1 MMKPERVYET
11 DVLVIGGGIA
21 GCFSAVRARE
31 EGADV
36 VMVDKGYSG
45 KAGATPMASL
55 GFMVY
60 NPEWGMDLDA
70 CIAAVSEKGEY
81 VNDRTWTEIIFRESL
96 PAYREL
102 VDWGVN
108 FRTEDPEGTPYFRR
122 YPPFAV
128 VPLGV
133 PTTAMPSRR
142 QAERMGVKVL
152 DKVMI
157 TDLLKAGD
165 RVVGAAGFSLPEE
178 DRCLFLAKATV
189 VATGFTSVLWGNGDA
204 IAYRAGADLTT
215 KEYTYTWP
223 GAGTLPEGQRAAAA
237 RTMYMRFKDAGGAD
251 IDVSGNYE
259 MDLTMEFLIHAGRG
273 PIFWNLDG
281 ASPEDVERMKKRQDG
296 AFPNDPVDFDPGR
309 GGLFQMDGGD
319 GGMNVCP
326 QTGGIWPVDTSCA
339 ATLPGLFAAGEACG
353 TRYIGARHPG
363 PGFGLAGS
371 AVTGARAGRGA
382 AKFARENERMIP
394 DRDEVARL
402 MEILAAPI
410 ERKGGFN
417 PRWVTQ
423 ILQNTV
429 TPYFM
434 KYIKHGER
442 LEAGLTIV
450 GFLRDH
456 LVPRLYARDYHELW
470 LAHETRNMVQSAEMI
485 LRASLF
491 RTESRGNHYREDF
504 PRRDD
509 PDWLAWVKLRQGA
522 CGMEL
527 WKEPVPREW
536 WPDLSGS
543 YEARYSRRFPGE

>member
-1 MMKPERVYET
+1 MREPERVYET

-21 GCFSAVRARE
+21 GCFSAIRARE

-36 VMVDKGYSG
+36 LMVDKGYAG
-45 KAGATPMASL
+45 KAGATPIASL

-60 NPEWGMDLDA
+60 NPEWDMDLDA
-70 CIAAVSEKGEY
+70 CMAAVSEKGEY
-81 VNDRTWTEIIFRESL
+81 VNDRSWTEIIFRESL
-96 PAYREL
+96 PAYEEL

-108 FRTEDPEGTPYFRR
+108 FRVEDPDGAPYFKR

-128 VPLGV
+128 VPIGV

-142 QAERMGVKVL
+142 RAEKVGVRIL
-152 DKVMI
+152 DKIVI
-157 TDLLKAGD
+157 TDLLKEGD
-165 RVVGAAGFSLPEE
+165 RVIGAVGFSLLEG
-178 DRCLFLAKATV
+178 DRCLFLAGATV

-204 IAYRAGADLTT
+204 IAYRVGAELTT
-215 KEYTYTWP
+215 KEYAYTWP

-237 RTMYMRFKDAGGAD
+237 RTMYMRFKDAEGAD
-251 IDVSGNYE
+251 IDVSSNYE

-281 ASPEDVERMKKRQDG
+281 ALPEDIERMKKRQES
-296 AFPNDPVDFDPGR
+296 AFPHDPVDFDPG
-309 GGLFQMDGGD
+309 GGGRFQMDGGD

-326 QTGGIWPVDTSCA
+326 QTGGIWPVDMSCA
-339 ATLPGLFAAGEACG
+339 TTLPGLFAAGEACG

-371 AVTGARAGRGA
+371 AVTGSRAGRGA
-382 AKFARENERMIP
+382 ARFARENSKPVP
-394 DRDEVARL
+394 DRGEVERL
-402 MEILAAPI
+402 MEVLITPI
-410 ERKGGFN
+410 ERKGGFS
-417 PRWVTQ
+417 PRWVTRV
-423 ILQNTV
+423 LQNTI

-442 LEAGLTIV
+442 LQAGLTIV
-450 GFLRDH
+450 EFLNDH
-456 LVPRLYARDYHELW
+456 AVPRLFARDHHELW

-485 LRASLF
+485 LRSSLF

-509 PDWLAWVKLRQGA
+509 NDWLAWVKLRESDGKMQ
-522 CGMEL
+522 L
-527 WKEPVPREW
+527 WKEPIPAEW
-536 WPDLSGS
+536 RPDPARS
-543 YEARYSRRFPGE
+543 YEERYPRRYPGE